1 MCLFLKRLDIVFFIK
16 LKIRKILQTVV
27 LDEN

>member
-1 MCLFLKRLDIVFFIK
+1 MYLFLKRLDIVFFIK